1 VYAASCIQKN
11 VNRVSPIS
19 GDTCMDVF
27 FWIRIRKKI
36 LEFGAERAEEMG
48 CSCLRLKRGAL
59 KLKGRSHI

>member
-1 VYAASCIQKN
+1 
-11 VNRVSPIS
+11 
-19 GDTCMDVF
+19 MDVF